1 MKYITNARKRIGLVS
16 ISAMVVL
23 MLSSFMVTSSIQPN
37 QLTNSV
43 AAKGY
48 ESVAD
53 ERHARLLALQ
63 RAPDSDSASI
73 PSTLS
78 LDEGGEIKAQAELNT
93 LYATQSNNIVKTRAQ
108 WEIVF
113 YTQTTG
119 TIHRIDIGFP
129 DGTNLDGRA
138 LNEKVGIGPG
148 SLTASGNTISYIVA
162 DPVEVPAGTYIRLEI
177 GALNNPP
184 TGGVPLTVTITT
196 RGALNAIIDGPTDT
210 NAFFMKQIQSDQLAN
225 GAVTTDKLA
234 NGAVTSSKLSSSFM
248 VSRILNDG
256 QNGWSPN
263 GLAEQFTIGDAAVKL
278 SNSHVY
284 VSVDEPSD
292 VGPLAVNVV
301 CMVEDISDG
310 AFEVVCDLPPS
321 DGSKLRYTVINQP

>member
-1 MKYITNARKRIGLVS
+1 MTETRKALNKGGVPSIGTLIVLLLAFFMLVS
-16 ISAMVVL
+16 SV
-23 MLSSFMVTSSIQPN
+23 QPMGLKN
-37 QLTNSV
+37 TVEAKSYETITEER
-43 AAKGY
+43 AAKM
-48 ESVAD
+48 
-53 ERHARLLALQ
+53 LALEENPVSEP
-63 RAPDSDSASI
+63 ASA
-73 PSTLS
+73 PSTLA
-78 LDEGGEIKAQAELNT
+78 LDDGGEFKAQADLIT

-119 TIHRIDIGFP
+119 TIHRIDMTFP
-129 DGTNLDGRA
+129 EGTVLTGRQ
-138 LNEKVGIGPG
+138 LNEKLGIGPG
-148 SLTASGNTISYIVA
+148 TLTATGNTVSYIVKN
-162 DPVEVPAGTYIRLEI
+162 PVEIPAGTYIRFEI

-184 TGGVPLTVTITT
+184 TGGVPLTITITT
-196 RGALNAIIDGPTDT
+196 RGALNNVIDGPTET

-225 GAVTTDKLA
+225 GAVTTDKLG

-256 QNGWSPN
+256 QNGWSPD

-301 CMVEDISDG
+301 CMVEDISNG
-310 AFEVVCDLPPS
+310 AFEVVCDVPPS